1 GYLTYDGASWNSIS
15 DGSLSSSTNW
25 SGGEVV
31 IRKNFWAID
40 RHKIAW
46 HSGKTISYTNF
57 PVAQFSPSPGYGY
70 FIQNHPNT
78 LDKFG
83 EWYFDSKSKKLRV
96 HFGGSSPS
104 SHRVE
109 VATKDYLVTNSAI
122 VRHITFSNLHFKG
135 ANKSAFH
142 LGNNGSDVL
151 FNNVEIE
158 YSGIN
163 AVEIEGISNF
173 RIEHSKIRHTN
184 NNAIVLKSS
193 KDASIKDNLIED
205 TYLFPG
211 HGQNGN
217 NNGVAIRTD
226 SDGSHIEHNRIL
238 NTGYSGISF
247 TGNDVLIKNNY
258 INYFCLTTNDGGG
271 IYTYSSAHRRNSNRK
286 IIGNIVL
293 NGIGVQE
300 GAIKFTL
307 LSKPQA
313 EGIYI
318 DDNASHVEVIGN
330 TVAHM
335 TSKGIYLHN
344 ANNVRVRDNVVYDN
358 THQIY
363 LRNDHMG
370 GQLQDNHIENNIFLS
385 KDAFQSHIH
394 IQTHYND
401 VPRLANFN
409 GNYYAT
415 PLIDEYRI
423 ETVQNTGSR
432 NQLSLQFNL

>member
-1 GYLTYDGASWNSIS
+1 
-15 DGSLSSSTNW
+15 
-25 SGGEVV
+25 
-31 IRKNFWAID
+31 
-40 RHKIAW
+40 
-46 HSGKTISYTNF
+46 
-57 PVAQFSPSPGYGY
+57 
-70 FIQNHPNT
+70 
-78 LDKFG
+78 
-83 EWYFDSKSKKLRV
+83 
-96 HFGGSSPS
+96 
-104 SHRVE
+104 
-109 VATKDYLVTNSAI
+109 
-122 VRHITFSNLHFKG
+122 
-135 ANKSAFH
+135 
-142 LGNNGSDVL
+142 
-151 FNNVEIE
+151 
-158 YSGIN
+158 
-163 AVEIEGISNF
+163 
-173 RIEHSKIRHTN
+173 
-184 NNAIVLKSS
+184 
-193 KDASIKDNLIED
+193 
-205 TYLFPG
+205 
-211 HGQNGN
+211 
-217 NNGVAIRTD
+217 
-226 SDGSHIEHNRIL
+226 IEHNRIL

-370 GQLQDNHIENNIFLS
+370 GQLQDNRIENNFFLS

-401 VPRLANFN
+401 VPRLADFAS
-409 GNYYAT
+409 NYYAT

-432 NQLSLQFNL
+432 NQVSLQFNLQSWQNTFGKDWGSKLFKKQQKTHTVRRMLGSERFKNGTFDSKLGDVGCNNCTVSLDRTGKLDGNALKVNTHGVSGTFLDIGAVQKGKRYVLKFTGRSSGKTIGLSSYLRHGKSPWENISETRNHELSGSRKDYEVVFQALDNDDNARLLLAVNQKENVEFYLDNIEFFEAEVDVVDSEEVILFEYNNSKNAKKVH